1 MHSLQHPASSR
12 TLHINKIAA
21 DATTASN
28 PVVFTG
34 KRAAAFRAVDEH
46 VSAETQK
53 VGIGSGSTVVYA
65 VDALVRK
72 AQQFN
77 KSFLC
82 VPTSYQAKLLIT
94 TNRPYLQLSDL
105 EECPVLDVDFDGADE
120 VDAELNCIKGGGA
133 CMLQEKIVASS
144 AKQFIVIADSR
155 KDSTELGQQWK
166 KGIPIEALP
175 FAETTVRQK
184 LSHLLPSSS
193 PILRMAVA
201 KAGPVVTDNGMFVI
215 DWDVGRLEV
224 DKVREMNEQ
233 VSLIPGVIETGL
245 FVGMADVAYFG
256 QEDGSVKVRRRE
268 NERRSYKSEQ
278 VNNLHKSGKGGG
290 EATKDLR
297 HAAGKSTVAEQEEEE
312 SAQQENGAQGL
323 PEGK

>member
-1 MHSLQHPASSR
+1 M
-12 TLHINKIAA
+12 
-21 DATTASN
+21 TASTN
-28 PVVFTG
+28 
-34 KRAAAFRAVDEH
+34 
-46 VSAETQK
+46 K

-72 AQQFN
+72 AKQF
-77 KSFLC
+77 KRSFLC

-94 TNRPYLQLSDL
+94 TNRPHLQLSDL

-120 VDAELNCIKGGGA
+120 VDAQLNCIKGGGA

-144 AKQFIVIADSR
+144 ARQFIVIADYR
-155 KDSTELGQQWK
+155 KDSHELGQQWK

-184 LSHLLPSSS
+184 LSHILPSSR

-256 QEDGSVKVRRRE
+256 QEDGTVAVRRRPTE
-268 NERRSYKSEQ
+268 GRGNMSEQ
-278 VNNLHKSGKGGG
+278 VNNMHKSGERGAA
-290 EATKDLR
+290 ATADLR
-297 HAAGKSTVAEQEEEE
+297 HEKRVVAESKAGVEEEDT
-312 SAQQENGAQGL
+312 AQYNGGQGL

>member
-1 MHSLQHPASSR
+1 MSA
-12 TLHINKIAA
+12 
-21 DATTASN
+21 
-28 PVVFTG
+28 G
-34 KRAAAFRAVDEH
+34 KRAAAYRAVDEH
-46 VSAETQK
+46 VTGKTNK

-94 TNRPYLQLSDL
+94 SSRPYLQLSDL

-120 VDAELNCIKGGGA
+120 VDDELNCIKGGGA
-133 CMLQEKIVASS
+133 CMLQEKVVASS
-144 AKQFIVIADSR
+144 ARQFIVIADSR
-155 KDSTELGQQWK
+155 KDSRELGQQWK

-175 FAETTVRQK
+175 FAVTTVRQK
-184 LSHLLPSSS
+184 LSQLMPDSS
-193 PILRMAVA
+193 PILRMAKA

-224 DKVREMNEQ
+224 GKVREMNEQ
-233 VSLIPGVIETGL
+233 VSLIPGVVETGL

-256 QEDGSVKVRRRE
+256 QEDGTVRVRARQT
-268 NERRSYKSEQ
+268 ERHSKSEH
-278 VNNLHKSGKGGG
+278 VNNLHKGGGGGG
-290 EATKDLR
+290 EATAELR
-297 HAAGKSTVAEQEEEE
+297 GYEQQAVKMAEGTTRED
-312 SAQQENGAQGL
+312 GAQGL